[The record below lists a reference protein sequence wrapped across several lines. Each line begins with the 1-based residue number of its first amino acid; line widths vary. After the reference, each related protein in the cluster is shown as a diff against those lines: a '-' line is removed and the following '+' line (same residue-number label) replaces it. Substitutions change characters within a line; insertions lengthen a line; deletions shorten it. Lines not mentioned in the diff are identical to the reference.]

1 MLGPARKGSSMM
13 FKTPAGEAEFMVA
26 YNASLAQ
33 WPVPYSV
40 LHVPSRFG
48 ATHVIASGPED
59 RPPLVLLHAAGTS
72 STVWIRNIAALSQTY
87 RTYLVDIVGDANKS
101 QWSSPFRTRSDCAQW
116 LTDVFDGLKI
126 QHAHLGGLS
135 YGGWLTLNFALA
147 APNLLKSV
155 ILLAPAASLARFS
168 LSFFV
173 HFLGPMLFP
182 SRARIQR
189 TCQWLSA
196 PGQVADE
203 RLADQMFLAVKHFR
217 FPKGGIYPTVF
228 SDDELRMLHLPTLL
242 LIGNHEVIYDPNQAL
257 NRAVRLIP
265 GIRAELIP
273 DAGHLLIME
282 QAETVN
288 RRVVEFLESTR
299 GVMAERLTPPSA

>member
-1 MLGPARKGSSMM
+1 MV
-13 FKTPAGEAEFMVA
+13 FKTPAGELEFMAA

-33 WPVPYSV
+33 WPVPYTA
-40 LHVPSRFG
+40 LHIPSRFG
-48 ATHVIASGPED
+48 ATHVITSGPED
-59 RPPLVLLHAAGTS
+59 GPPLVLLHAAGTS

-87 RTYLVDIVGDANKS
+87 RTYLVDIVGDSNKS
-101 QWSSPFRTRSDCAQW
+101 QWSSAFRSRSDCVEW
-116 LTDVFDGLKI
+116 LTDVFDGLEI

-147 APNLLKSV
+147 APSRLKS
-155 ILLAPAASLARFS
+155 IMLLAPAASFAKFR

-173 HFLGPMLFP
+173 HFLGPMIFP
-182 SRARIQR
+182 SRARIHR
-189 TCQWLSA
+189 TFQWLSA
-196 PGQVADE
+196 PGQTIDE
-203 RLADQMFLAVKHFR
+203 RLADQMFLGVKHFR

-228 SDDELRMLHLPTLL
+228 ADEELRMLRLPTLL
-242 LIGNHEVIYDPNQAL
+242 LIGHREVIYDPTQAR

-273 DAGHLLIME
+273 DAGHLLVME

-288 RRVVEFLESTR
+288 RRMVEFLGEYE
-299 GVMAERLTPPSA
+299 ALSAAVGSAG